1 MSYYK
6 KIFKHGSAYFLVSL
20 LTKFTGFLLLPVIT
34 RYLTLD
40 EYGLYTNIQTAQQI
54 FYLFGTLSLDAAYGR
69 FVYDYN
75 MSTKRLRLL
84 TSTIFTFFVVWNIF
98 YIVLSIV
105 TLYFLIDSWGY
116 QELLIAFLVPFIV
129 LFQQFV
135 ALNTSLMQSRH
146 HTKKL
151 LNITVSGYFAMQALM
166 VFMLIYLDMGVHS
179 FFISQFIVGSI
190 VMFVHLSLMK
200 EEGIL
205 KLFVFN
211 KKTFRK
217 NIRYGFGYMPASLSG
232 WLFLMSDRYII
243 TYFVSLAMAGKY
255 AFIVQITMMIQ
266 VIMQA
271 IQTAQNPIFM
281 QQMKSNTVES
291 LHQIKNFV
299 TLMIFLLLYI
309 YLLMVT
315 LLPYIIEVLFPTAYR
330 GDYTLIP
337 ILAFGSVF
345 LAIRKI
351 FANVLVYHK
360 KSFWISVSGYIPAG
374 VNLGLNFIFIPLYGI
389 YAAAWTTLFSLFL
402 YAVIV
407 FSMAQKLQ
415 KFEFDYMKIFLFFIS
430 AIGFTVISFYYNS
443 LVVNFLLLGMF
454 ASIGQ
459 IFGIYKL
466 LRS

>member
-1 MSYYK
+1 MYK

-54 FYLFGTLSLDAAYGR
+54 LYLFGTLSLDAAYGR

-75 MSTKRLRLL
+75 MSTKRLKLL
-84 TSTIFTFFVVWNIF
+84 TSTIFTFFIVWNIF
-98 YIVLSIV
+98 YIILSI
-105 TLYFLIDSWGY
+105 TSLYFLIDSWGY

-151 LNITVSGYFAMQALM
+151 LNITVSGYFTMQAFM
-166 VFMLIYLDMGVHS
+166 VFMLLYLDMGVHS

-200 EEGIL
+200 KEGIL

-211 KKTFRK
+211 KKTFKK
-217 NIRYGFGYMPASLSG
+217 NIRYGFGYMPASLSS
-232 WLFLMSDRYII
+232 WLFMMSDRYII
-243 TYFVSLAMAGKY
+243 TYFISLAMAGKY

-281 QQMKSNTVES
+281 RQIKENSEES
-291 LHQIKNFV
+291 LGQIRNFITV
-299 TLMIFLLLYI
+299 MIFILI
-309 YLLMVT
+309 SI
-315 LLPYIIEVLFPTAYR
+315 YIIMITMLPFVIEFLFPTNYR
-330 GDYTLIP
+330 GDYLLIP
-337 ILAFGSVF
+337 ILAMGALF
-345 LAIRKI
+345 LAIRKM
-351 FANVLVYHK
+351 FSNVLVYYK
-360 KSFWISVSGYIPAG
+360 KAFWISISGYIPAG
-374 VNLGLNFIFIPLYGI
+374 VNLGLNFIFIPIYGI

-402 YAVIV
+402 YAAIV
-407 FSMAQKLQ
+407 FTMAQKLQ
-415 KFEFDYMKIFLFFIS
+415 KFEFDYIKIFLLFIL

-443 LVVNFLLLGMF
+443 MIVNFLLLGMF
-454 ASIGQ
+454 ALFGQ
-459 IFGIYKL
+459 VFGIYKL

>member
-1 MSYYK
+1 MYK

-20 LTKFTGFLLLPVIT
+20 LTKFTGFLLLPIIT

-54 FYLFGTLSLDAAYGR
+54 LYLFGTLSLDAAYGR

-84 TSTIFTFFVVWNIF
+84 TSTIFTFFVVWNVF
-98 YIVLSIV
+98 YIVLSV
-105 TLYFLIDSWGY
+105 VALYFLIDSWGY

-151 LNITVSGYFAMQALM
+151 LSITVSGYFTMQALM

-179 FFISQFIVGSI
+179 FFISQFIVGFI
-190 VMFVHLSLMK
+190 VMLVHLSLMK
-200 EEGIL
+200 KEGIL

-211 KKTFRK
+211 KKTFKK
-217 NIRYGFGYMPASLSG
+217 NIRYGFGYMPASLSS
-232 WLFLMSDRYII
+232 WLFMMSDRYII

-266 VIMQA
+266 VIMQS

-281 QQMKSNTVES
+281 KQIKENSEES
-291 LHQIKNFV
+291 LGQIRNFITV
-299 TLMIFLLLYI
+299 MVFVLLSI
-309 YLLMVT
+309 YLIMVT
-315 LLPYIIEVLFPTAYR
+315 LLPFIIEFLFPQNYR
-330 GDYTLIP
+330 GDYLLIP
-337 ILAFGSVF
+337 ILAMGALF
-345 LAIRKI
+345 LAIRKM
-351 FANVLVYHK
+351 FSNVLVYYK
-360 KSFWISVSGYIPAG
+360 KAFWISISGYVPAG
-374 VNLGLNFIFIPLYGI
+374 VNLGLNFIFIPMHGI

-402 YAVIV
+402 YALIV
-407 FSMAQKLQ
+407 FTMAQKLQ
-415 KFEFDYMKIFLFFIS
+415 KFEFDYIKIFLLFVL

-443 LVVNFLLLGMF
+443 LVVNFLLLGIF
-454 ASIGQ
+454 ASFGQ